1 MGTQTG
7 VDPPPPCGD
16 SPAPKPRALSP
27 MACEHISAVSG
38 AAVDSTR
45 RRPRGYSGRVIFD
58 HLQKTAGMA
67 INRWLR
73 STLGDGCA
81 SPNLITDHRSL
92 IAHYGGRYSVLTAH
106 VTFDG
111 RGLDPRY
118 QYVTLLREPID
129 RMVSWLH
136 YVVGNYSVA
145 EFGDGWHDV
154 RRFLESEGA
163 ITDYAPG
170 GNLYVRHFA
179 AIDRPTD
186 VTDDSLLTAALAA
199 VEQYDVW
206 GLFESMP
213 AFLGDF
219 AGLLGV
225 PPPPTLDQVNVTKSR
240 PSVAEIGAAFR
251 ARLEAL
257 NTLDLE
263 FYRILEGRYPE
274 MRRRM
279 SRSSVS
285 VPAWEPLPAPPPRAI
300 AREWFTL
307 HAASIRGGEQ
317 RAPGDLLEL
326 DVSFSIARPIDAL
339 VIEVAISDSVGNR
352 VFFTDTENLERP
364 IGPVAAGTHRASC
377 TLVAN
382 VPAGNYS
389 VGFRFREQWGR
400 ERRDIATFDELCVFC
415 IGRAHGSPFVELP
428 ATIRCDAL
436 DASQLLAGWR
446 LGATDPTLT
455 SVIGR
460 AEGGSVVSD
469 GRAGHLL
476 FGPYKTV
483 IAGCWTAA
491 VEGRLDPALGCIRID
506 VASDGGRVV
515 HASLEL
521 TEPTERATLDFRLAR
536 PVHDIEIR
544 VWVHEFAAATIDAIA
559 VEAQAIGM
567 SRRGGSGNG
576 IGEGRIETIREASAA
591 AGAAEAEAA
600 PAARGPVDDG
610 ERADGTA
617 ARGADPLR
625 DSSGGVEAGLVGP
638 GDHAAVTVHRES
650 GVDGGRTGGSR
661 AHDARDA
668 DASGLSGR
676 ASARG
681 VTDSREKTFSIVIAT
696 DGRPAAVAEL
706 LDTLPFLEGP
716 PFEVCVV
723 RGPTEDGIDRV
734 LEAWRGRIKTA
745 CNPLRNLSTSRNL
758 GIAMAAGE
766 IVAFLDD
773 DAIPEPGW
781 LVDLAAAFDDPR
793 VACAGG
799 INRDRTGAGQQYGY
813 ATANRMG
820 QARWDRT
827 EPADALCTPRA
838 GEFPYVQGTNAAI
851 RRDDLVAIGGF
862 DEEYDFYL
870 DETDLCCRLID
881 AGRLVRQLPRAFVHH
896 RSLPSLIRSPAGVTH
911 SLHAVLKNKLYFSLV
926 NNRGHHTIDDAR
938 ADFEAFVAIQER
950 RLRRMAA
957 EAADGPRWLD
967 RFALD
972 VGLARATGFA
982 RGRSGLRRLMSPGL
996 VASQQRPFLP
1006 LPRRPAADWQ
1016 ACPVHGR
1023 SPVSA
1028 VAVRQP
1034 APVPASEPDS
1044 VQSQRELLRQTWAE
1058 LFPAGS
1064 QVAVALYPDHR
1075 NVGDAAIWWGTM
1087 SLLRSL
1093 GVTVRY
1099 GCDPWSYDPDGLST
1113 AHPHG
1118 PILLLGGGNFGDVY
1132 DAEQGLRSRIL
1143 RDFPDRPIIQLPQSI
1158 WFRSATARDAQAAQL
1173 AACRDVTLLLR
1184 DTQSLA
1190 YARTHFPVRS
1200 LACPDAALALDLS
1213 AVPRTADR
1221 PVVALWRRDIEHDQ
1235 PLPPLPTGSIT
1246 VDWEDDSDD
1255 HPLHSWAEQASRAEV
1270 GQPSTTDV
1278 RCPARRRAAWRIAP
1292 ALWDDLARERT
1303 LRGCR
1308 LLARGRA
1315 VITNR
1320 LHAHLLCTLLR
1331 IPHVVYDTV
1340 NGKISAYRDTWL
1352 ADDPLV
1358 RFAASP
1364 DEAVAAVAEV
1374 AREPVF
1380 GARQA
1385 A

>member
-1 MGTQTG
+1 M
-7 VDPPPPCGD
+7 
-16 SPAPKPRALSP
+16 AP
-27 MACEHISAVSG
+27 EHAAASG
-38 AAVDSTR
+38 ADRFPSA
-45 RRPRGYSGRVIFD
+45 RRPSAFSGRVIFD

-67 INRWLR
+67 VNRWLR

-81 SPNLITDHRSL
+81 SPNLMTDHRTL

-106 VTFDG
+106 VTFHG

-136 YVVGNYSVA
+136 YVVGNHSVA
-145 EFGDGWHDV
+145 EFGDAWHDV
-154 RRFLESEGA
+154 RRFLESEGT
-163 ITDYAPG
+163 ITDYAPAA
-170 GNLYVRHFA
+170 NLYVQHFA
-179 AIDRPTD
+179 AIDRPAN
-186 VTDDSLLTAALAA
+186 VTGDSLLAAALAA
-199 VEQYDVW
+199 VEQYDMW

-213 AFLGDF
+213 AFLEDF

-225 PPPPTLDQVNVTKSR
+225 RPPPTLERVNVTKSR
-240 PSVAEIGAAFR
+240 PSVTEIGAAFR
-251 ARLEAL
+251 KRLEAL
-257 NTLDLE
+257 NSLDLE

-274 MRRRM
+274 TRRRM

-285 VPAWEPLPAPPPRAI
+285 VPAWEPLPAPPPRTI
-300 AREWFTL
+300 ARKWFTL
-307 HAASIRGGEQ
+307 HAASVRGGEQ
-317 RAPGDLLEL
+317 HAPGDVLEL
-326 DVSFSIARPIDAL
+326 DVSFSIARPIDDL
-339 VIEVAISDSVGNR
+339 VIGFVISDSVGNR
-352 VFFTDTENLERP
+352 VFSTSTENLEQP

-377 TLVAN
+377 TLVAG
-382 VPAGNYS
+382 VPTGVYS
-389 VGFRFREQWGR
+389 VGFRFREQRGR
-400 ERRDIATFDELCVFC
+400 EYREIATFDELCVFR
-415 IGRAHGSPFVELP
+415 IGRAHGSPVIALP
-428 ATIRCDAL
+428 ATIRCEAIE
-436 DASQLLAGWR
+436 ASQLLAGWR
-446 LGATDPTLT
+446 LGATDPTLS
-455 SVIGR
+455 SVVGR
-460 AEGGSVVSD
+460 AEGGAVVSD

-483 IAGCWTAA
+483 IAGCWNAV

-506 VASDGGRVV
+506 VASDAGRVV
-515 HASLEL
+515 HAFLEL
-521 TEPTERATLDFRLAR
+521 NEPTERATLDFRLDR

-544 VWVHEFAAATIDAIA
+544 VWVHELAAATIDAIA
-559 VEAQAIGM
+559 VETRAIGTF
-567 SRRGGSGNG
+567 RGGGSGNG
-576 IGEGRIETIREASAA
+576 IDETGIETLREAAAA

-600 PAARGPVDDG
+600 AAAGGPVDG
-610 ERADGTA
+610 GQRADGAA

-625 DSSGGVEAGLVGP
+625 DSSRGIEAGLVGL
-638 GDHAAVTVHRES
+638 GDHAPVAARQKS
-650 GVDGGRTGGSR
+650 GGDGGRDGGSR
-661 AHDARDA
+661 AHDARDT
-668 DASGLSGR
+668 DASGHAGR
-676 ASARG
+676 APARG
-681 VTDSREKTFSIVIAT
+681 VTDSQEPSFSIVIAT

-745 CNPLRNLSTSRNL
+745 SNPLRNLSVSRNL
-758 GIAMAAGE
+758 GIAMAAGQ

-781 LVDLAAAFDDPR
+781 LVDLAAAFADPR

-827 EPADALCTPRA
+827 EPADALCMPGAR
-838 GEFPYVQGTNAAI
+838 EFPYVQGTNAAV
-851 RRDDLVAIGGF
+851 RRDDLVAVGGF
-862 DEEYDFYL
+862 DEEYEFYL

-911 SLHAVLKNKLYFSLV
+911 SLHAVLKNKFYFSLI
-926 NNRGHHTIDDAR
+926 NNRGHHTIDEAR

-957 EAADGPRWLD
+957 EAADGPRWLE
-967 RFALD
+967 RFARD
-972 VGLARATGFA
+972 VDRARAAGFA
-982 RGRSGLRRLMSPGL
+982 RGRSALRRLMSPGF
-996 VASQQRPFLP
+996 VARQQQPFLP
-1006 LPRRPAADWQ
+1006 LSRRPAAVWQ
-1016 ACPVHGR
+1016 ACPVHAG

-1028 VAVRQP
+1028 VAARLP
-1034 APVPASEPDS
+1034 AAASEPDS
-1044 VQSQRELLRQTWAE
+1044 IEAQRELLRRTWAE

-1064 QVAVALYPDHR
+1064 QVALALYPDHR
-1075 NVGDAAIWWGTM
+1075 NVGDAAIWWGTT

-1132 DAEQGLRSRIL
+1132 GAEQGLRSRIL
-1143 RDFPDRPIIQLPQSI
+1143 RDFPDRPIVQLPQSI
-1158 WFRSATARDAQAAQL
+1158 WFRSPAARDAQAAQL

-1184 DTQSLA
+1184 DAQSLA
-1190 YARTHFPVRS
+1190 VARTHFPVRS
-1200 LACPDAALALDLS
+1200 LACPDAAMAIDLS
-1213 AVPRTADR
+1213 VVPRTADL
-1221 PVVALWRRDIEHDQ
+1221 PVVALWRRDIEHDH
-1235 PLPPLPTGSIT
+1235 PLPPLPAGSIT

-1255 HPLHSWAEQASRAEV
+1255 HPLRAWAEQVSRGDA
-1270 GQPSTTDV
+1270 GRPSAVDV
-1278 RCPARRRAAWRIAP
+1278 RCPVLRRAAWLSTP

-1331 IPHVVYDTV
+1331 IPHVVCDTI
-1340 NGKISAYRDTWL
+1340 NGKLSAYRDTWP
-1352 ADDPLV
+1352 AHDPFV

-1364 DEAVAAVAEV
+1364 DEAVAAAAEV
-1374 AREPVF
+1374 ACERVF
-1380 GARQA
+1380 AARQA

>member
-1 MGTQTG
+1 
-7 VDPPPPCGD
+7 
-16 SPAPKPRALSP
+16 
-27 MACEHISAVSG
+27 MASEHVSAVSG
-38 AAVDSTR
+38 AALDSTR

-106 VTFDG
+106 VTFDS

-136 YVVGNYSVA
+136 YVIGNHSVA
-145 EFGDGWHDV
+145 EFGDAWHDV

-163 ITDYAPG
+163 ITDYAPTA
-170 GNLYVRHFA
+170 NLYVRHFA

-186 VTDDSLLTAALAA
+186 ATDDSLLAAALAA
-199 VEQYDVW
+199 VERYDVC

-213 AFLGDF
+213 VFLEDF

-225 PPPPTLDQVNVTKSR
+225 PPPPTLAQVNVTKSR
-240 PSVAEIGAAFR
+240 PAVTEISAAFR
-251 ARLEAL
+251 ERLEAL

-263 FYRILEGRYPE
+263 FYRILKGRYPE
-274 MRRRM
+274 ARRRM

-285 VPAWEPLPAPPPRAI
+285 VSAWEPLPAPPPRAI

-317 RAPGDLLEL
+317 HAPGDLLEL
-326 DVSFSIARPIDAL
+326 DVSFSIARPIDDL
-339 VIEVAISDSVGNR
+339 VIGVAISDSVGNR
-352 VFFTDTENLERP
+352 VFSTDTENLERP

-382 VPAGNYS
+382 LPTGEYS
-389 VGFRFREQWGR
+389 VGFRYREQRGR
-400 ERRDIATFDELCVFC
+400 ERRDIATFDELCVLR
-415 IGRAHGSPFVELP
+415 IGQAHGSPFIELP

-436 DASQLLAGWR
+436 DASQILAGWR
-446 LGATDPTLT
+446 LEATDPAL
-455 SVIGR
+455 SSAIGR
-460 AEGGSVVSD
+460 AEGGSLVSD

-506 VASDGGRVV
+506 VASDAGRVV

-521 TEPTERATLDFRLAR
+521 TEPTERATLDFRLHR

-544 VWVHEFAAATIDAIA
+544 VWVHEFAAATIDTIA
-559 VEAQAIGM
+559 VEARAIDM
-567 SRRGGSGNG
+567 SLRGGSGDG
-576 IGEGRIETIREASAA
+576 ICEGRIKTIREAAAA

-600 PAARGPVDDG
+600 SAAFGSVHDG
-610 ERADGTA
+610 ERTDGA
-617 ARGADPLR
+617 VARGADPRR
-625 DSSGGVEAGLVGP
+625 DSSSGIEAGLVGP
-638 GDHAAVTVHRES
+638 GDQTPVAVRRES
-650 GVDGGRTGGSR
+650 AFDGGRAGRSR
-661 AHDARDA
+661 AHDARDT
-668 DASGLSGR
+668 DASGLPGR

-681 VTDSREKTFSIVIAT
+681 VTAPRAPTFSIVVAT

-706 LDTLPFLEGP
+706 LDTLTFLEGP

-723 RGPTEDGIDRV
+723 RGPTDDGIDRV

-745 CNPLRNLSTSRNL
+745 YNPLRNLSVSRNL

-766 IVAFLDD
+766 VVAFLDD

-820 QARWDRT
+820 HAHWDRT
-827 EPADALCTPRA
+827 EPADALCAPGA
-838 GEFPYVQGTNAAI
+838 GDFPYVQGTNAAI
-851 RRDDLVAIGGF
+851 RCDDLLAIGGF

-911 SLHAVLKNKLYFSLV
+911 SLHAVLKNKFYFSLI
-926 NNRGHHTIDDAR
+926 NNRGHHTVDEAR
-938 ADFEAFVAIQER
+938 VDFESFVAIQER

-972 VGLARATGFA
+972 VERARATGFA

-996 VASQQRPFLP
+996 VARLQRPFLP
-1006 LPRRPAADWQ
+1006 LSRRPAADWQ
-1016 ACPVHGR
+1016 VCPVHAR
-1023 SPVSA
+1023 STVAA
-1028 VAVRQP
+1028 VAARQP
-1034 APVPASEPDS
+1034 ASVPASEPD
-1044 VQSQRELLRQTWAE
+1044 VIQSQRERLRQTWSE

-1064 QVAVALYPDHR
+1064 QVALALYPDHR
-1075 NVGDAAIWWGTM
+1075 NVGDAAIWWGTT

-1099 GCDPWSYDPDGLST
+1099 GCDPWSYDPDGL
-1113 AHPHG
+1113 AAVHPHG

-1132 DAEQGLRSRIL
+1132 DAEQGLRTRIL

-1158 WFRSATARDAQAAQL
+1158 WFRSAAARDAQAAQL

-1213 AVPRTADR
+1213 AVPRTADL

-1235 PLPPLPTGSIT
+1235 PLPPLPAGSIM
-1246 VDWEDDSDD
+1246 VDWEDDTDD
-1255 HPLHSWAEQASRAEV
+1255 HPLRAWAEQASRAEV
-1270 GQPSTTDV
+1270 GQASTADV

-1292 ALWDDLARERT
+1292 SLWDDLARERT

-1308 LLARGRA
+1308 LLASGRA

-1331 IPHVVYDTV
+1331 IPHVVCDTI
-1340 NGKISAYRDTWL
+1340 NGKLSAYRDTWL
-1352 ADDPLV
+1352 AHDPLV

-1364 DEAVAAVAEV
+1364 EEAVAAVAEF
-1374 AREPVF
+1374 AREPDCA
-1380 GARQA
+1380 ARQA

>member
-1 MGTQTG
+1 
-7 VDPPPPCGD
+7 
-16 SPAPKPRALSP
+16 
-27 MACEHISAVSG
+27 MASEHVSAVSG

-45 RRPRGYSGRVIFD
+45 RRARGYSGRVIFD

-67 INRWLR
+67 VNRWLR

-81 SPNLITDHRSL
+81 SPNLMTDHRSL
-92 IAHYGGRYSVLTAH
+92 IARYGGRYSVLTAH

-136 YVVGNYSVA
+136 FVVGNHSVA
-145 EFGDGWHDV
+145 EFGDAWHDV
-154 RRFLESEGA
+154 RRFLESEGT

-170 GNLYVRHFA
+170 TNFYVRHFA
-179 AIDRPTD
+179 AIDRTTH
-186 VTDDSLLTAALAA
+186 VTDDSLLAAALAA
-199 VEQYDVW
+199 VERYDVW
-206 GLFESMP
+206 GLFETMP
-213 AFLGDF
+213 AFLEDF

-225 PPPPTLDQVNVTKSR
+225 PSPPTLDRVNVTKSR
-240 PSVAEIGAAFR
+240 PSVTEISAAFR
-251 ARLEAL
+251 KRLEDL
-257 NTLDLE
+257 NALDLE

-274 MRRRM
+274 ARRRM

-285 VPAWEPLPAPPPRAI
+285 VPAWEPLAAPPPRTI

-307 HAASIRGGEQ
+307 HAATIHGGEQ
-317 RAPGDLLEL
+317 HAPGDQLEL
-326 DVSFSIARPIDAL
+326 AVSFSIARPVDDLA
-339 VIEVAISDSVGNR
+339 IEVTIADSVGNH
-352 VFFTDTENLERP
+352 VFSTDTENLKRP

-377 TLVAN
+377 TLIAN
-382 VPAGNYS
+382 LPTGEYS
-389 VGFRFREQWGR
+389 AGFRFRARRGR
-400 ERRDIATFDELCVFC
+400 ERRDIATFDELCVFRV
-415 IGRAHGSPFVELP
+415 GHAHGSPFIELP
-428 ATIRCDAL
+428 VTIRCDAL
-436 DASQLLAGWR
+436 DAAQLLAGWR
-446 LGATDPTLT
+446 LRATDPTL
-455 SVIGR
+455 SSIVGR
-460 AEGGSVVSD
+460 AEGGAIVSD

-506 VASDGGRVV
+506 VASDAGRVV

-521 TEPTERATLDFRLAR
+521 TEPTERATLDFRLDR
-536 PVHDIEIR
+536 PVHDIEVR
-544 VWVHEFAAATIDAIA
+544 VWVHECAAATIDAIA
-559 VEAQAIGM
+559 VESRAIDNFHA
-567 SRRGGSGNG
+567 GGSGNG
-576 IGEGRIETIREASAA
+576 IGASRIETVREASAA

-600 PAARGPVDDG
+600 SDAGGPAHDG
-610 ERADGTA
+610 ERAEGAA
-617 ARGADPLR
+617 ARGTDPLR
-625 DSSGGVEAGLVGP
+625 DSSGGIEAGLVGP
-638 GDHAAVTVHRES
+638 RDHASVAVHRES
-650 GVDGGRTGGSR
+650 GGDGRRAGGSR

-676 ASARG
+676 APARG
-681 VTDSREKTFSIVIAT
+681 VTDPQGPTFSIVIAT

-723 RGPTEDGIDRV
+723 RGPTDDGIDRV

-745 CNPLRNLSTSRNL
+745 RTPLRNLSVSRNL

-781 LVDLAAAFDDPR
+781 LVDLAAAFADPR

-827 EPADALCTPRA
+827 EPADALCTPGA

-911 SLHAVLKNKLYFSLV
+911 SLHAVLKNKLYFSLI
-926 NNRGHHTIDDAR
+926 NNRGHHTVDEAR

-957 EAADGPRWLD
+957 EAADGQHWLE

-972 VGLARATGFA
+972 VDRARATGFA

-996 VASQQRPFLP
+996 VAGQPQSFLP
-1006 LPRRPAADWQ
+1006 LSRRPAADWQ
-1016 ACPVHGR
+1016 ACPVHVR
-1023 SPVSA
+1023 SPGSA

-1034 APVPASEPDS
+1034 ASVPASETGS
-1044 VQSQRELLRQTWAE
+1044 IQTQRELLRQTWAE

-1064 QVAVALYPDHR
+1064 QVALALFPDHR
-1075 NVGDAAIWWGTM
+1075 NVGDAAIWWGTT

-1093 GVTVRY
+1093 GVMVRY
-1099 GCDPWSYDPDGLST
+1099 GCDPWSYDPDGLAT
-1113 AHPHG
+1113 AHPQG

-1132 DAEQGLRSRIL
+1132 DAEQGLRTRIL

-1158 WFRSATARDAQAAQL
+1158 WFRSPAARDAQAAQL

-1190 YARTHFPVRS
+1190 YARTHFPARS

-1213 AVPRTADR
+1213 AVPRTADL

-1235 PLPPLPTGSIT
+1235 PLPSLPAGSIAA
-1246 VDWEDDSDD
+1246 DWEDDADD
-1255 HPLHSWAEQASRAEV
+1255 HPLRSWAEQASRTEV
-1270 GQPSTTDV
+1270 GRLSAADV
-1278 RCPARRRAAWRIAP
+1278 RCPVLRRAAWRFAP

-1331 IPHVVYDTV
+1331 IPHVVCDTI
-1340 NGKISAYRDTWL
+1340 NGKLSAYRDTWL
-1352 ADDPLV
+1352 AHDPIV

-1364 DEAVAAVAEV
+1364 NEAVAAVAEL
-1374 AREPVF
+1374 ALML
-1380 GARQA
+1380 GCAGRQA